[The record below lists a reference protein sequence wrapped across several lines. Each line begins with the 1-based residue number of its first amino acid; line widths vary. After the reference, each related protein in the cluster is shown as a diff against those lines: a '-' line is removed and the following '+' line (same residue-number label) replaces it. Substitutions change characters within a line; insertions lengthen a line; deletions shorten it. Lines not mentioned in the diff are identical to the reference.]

1 MQPIAENSFTI
12 TKALF
17 YEGMLR
23 VSRENY
29 GKFAKKALLVLAGL
43 WVILLIIT
51 LSTGGAFP
59 QALGYLVILA
69 FAGIWI
75 CVVMPR
81 SNAKRAFRKLL
92 AQSDGDLHRR
102 THFYEDH
109 LVIGEDTAID
119 YSQVTQI
126 LTSRHL
132 LILICEDRRGILLL
146 MEGFTVG
153 NAMLVRSQI
162 EEVRGRK

>member
-1 MQPIAENSFTI
+1 MI
-12 TKALF
+12 
-17 YEGMLR
+17 
-23 VSRENY
+23 
-29 GKFAKKALLVLAGL
+29 
-43 WVILLIIT
+43 
-51 LSTGGAFP
+51 
-59 QALGYLVILA
+59 
-69 FAGIWI
+69 
-75 CVVMPR
+75 PR